1 MSSPSAR
8 HELVCAI
15 AQRYPESVVAL
26 AKAAG
31 VPLPEYDEA
40 VPAPDAHHLRDGR
53 TVYTDGTVRLLRK
66 GRPVFFATVE
76 MQREFRRGKYA
87 TLYAYHGSG
96 VSKISAGGHL
106 FVLSD
111 QASETAKFRAEDAE
125 RRAEYTFAASF
136 HSGQDLTALEDEK
149 LPLAARAMPGAL
161 ADFSANVPRTQAML
175 GELRDADPTI
185 ANLYFMAIVEGV
197 PKTMLG
203 EIVRPDMFEKL
214 RDLEGFREYEAKV
227 EAEVTAKVEAEVT
240 AKVEAEVT
248 AKVEA
253 EVTAKVEA
261 EADARVA
268 RAEADTLAR
277 ALTDLLVLRGDEPS
291 DHALASIEA
300 CRSAVKLAAWLKRAS
315 LGETAAQ
322 LFPGSE
328 LSAS

>member
-15 AQRYPESVVAL
+15 AQRHPESVVAL

-111 QASETAKFRAEDAE
+111 QESETAKFRTEDAA

-149 LPLAARAMPGAL
+149 LPLAARAMPAAL
-161 ADFSANVPRTQAML
+161 ADFSANAPRTQAML

-240 AKVEAEVT
+240 AKVEAEVA
-248 AKVEA
+248 AKVE
-253 EVTAKVEA
+253 
-261 EADARVA
+261 ARVA

-291 DHALASIEA
+291 DRALASIET
-300 CRSAVKLAAWLKRAS
+300 CRSAVMLAAWLKRAS

-322 LFPGSE
+322 LFPEPGPE
-328 LSAS
+328 PPAS

>member
-111 QASETAKFRAEDAE
+111 QASEAAKFRTEDAE
-125 RRAEYTFAASF
+125 HRAEYMFAASF

-149 LPLAARAMPGAL
+149 LPLAARAIPGAL

-175 GELRDADPTI
+175 GELRDVDPTI

-227 EAEVTAKVEAEVT
+227 EAEVTAKVEAE
-240 AKVEAEVT
+240 
-248 AKVEA
+248 
-253 EVTAKVEA
+253 
-261 EADARVA
+261 ADARVA

-291 DHALASIEA
+291 DYALASIEA

-322 LFPGSE
+322 LFPQPE
-328 LSAS
+328 PSAG

>member
-1 MSSPSAR
+1 M
-8 HELVCAI
+8 CAI

-136 HSGQDLTALEDEK
+136 HSGQDLTTLEDEK
-149 LPLAARAMPGAL
+149 LPLAARAIPGAL

-185 ANLYFMAIVEGV
+185 ANLYFRAIVEGV
-197 PKTMLG
+197 PKIMLG

-214 RDLEGFREYEAKV
+214 RDLDGFREYE
-227 EAEVTAKVEAEVT
+227 
-240 AKVEAEVT
+240 

-291 DHALASIEA
+291 DYALASIEA

-322 LFPGSE
+322 LFPE
-328 LSAS
+328 PSAS

>member
-1 MSSPSAR
+1 M
-8 HELVCAI
+8 CAI

-66 GRPVFFATVE
+66 GRSVFFATVE

-136 HSGQDLTALEDEK
+136 HSGQDLTTLEDEK
-149 LPLAARAMPGAL
+149 LPLAARAIPGAL

-185 ANLYFMAIVEGV
+185 ANLYFRAIVEGV
-197 PKTMLG
+197 PKIMLG

-214 RDLEGFREYEAKV
+214 RDLDGFREYEAKV
-227 EAEVTAKVEAEVT
+227 EAEVTAK
-240 AKVEAEVT
+240 
-248 AKVEA
+248 
-253 EVTAKVEA
+253 
-261 EADARVA
+261 ADARVA

-291 DHALASIEA
+291 EHALASIEA

-322 LFPGSE
+322 LFPDPE
-328 LSAS
+328 PSAR

>member
-1 MSSPSAR
+1 M
-8 HELVCAI
+8 CAI

-66 GRPVFFATVE
+66 GRSVFFATVE

-136 HSGQDLTALEDEK
+136 HSGQDLTTLEDEK
-149 LPLAARAMPGAL
+149 LPLAARAIPGAL

-185 ANLYFMAIVEGV
+185 ANLYFRAIVEGV
-197 PKTMLG
+197 PKIMLG

-214 RDLEGFREYEAKV
+214 RDLDGFREYEAKV
-227 EAEVTAKVEAEVT
+227 A
-240 AKVEAEVT
+240 
-248 AKVEA
+248 A

-291 DHALASIEA
+291 EHALASIEA

-322 LFPGSE
+322 LFPDPE
-328 LSAS
+328 PSAR

>member
-1 MSSPSAR
+1 M
-8 HELVCAI
+8 CAI

-111 QASETAKFRAEDAE
+111 QASEAAKFRTEDAE
-125 RRAEYTFAASF
+125 HRAEYMFAASF

-149 LPLAARAMPGAL
+149 LPLAARAIPGAL

-175 GELRDADPTI
+175 GELRDVDPTI

-227 EAEVTAKVEAEVT
+227 EAEVTAKVEAE
-240 AKVEAEVT
+240 
-248 AKVEA
+248 
-253 EVTAKVEA
+253 
-261 EADARVA
+261 ADARVA

-291 DHALASIEA
+291 DYALASIEA

-315 LGETAAQ
+315 LGEAAAQ
-322 LFPGSE
+322 LFPQPE
-328 LSAS
+328 PSAG

>member
-1 MSSPSAR
+1 M
-8 HELVCAI
+8 CAI

-111 QASETAKFRAEDAE
+111 QASETAKFRTEDAE
-125 RRAEYTFAASF
+125 HRAEYMFAASF

-149 LPLAARAMPGAL
+149 LPLAARAIPGAL

-175 GELRDADPTI
+175 GELRDVDPTI

-227 EAEVTAKVEAEVT
+227 EAEVTAKVEAE
-240 AKVEAEVT
+240 
-248 AKVEA
+248 
-253 EVTAKVEA
+253 
-261 EADARVA
+261 ADARVA

-291 DHALASIEA
+291 DYALASIEA

-315 LGETAAQ
+315 LGEAAAQ
-322 LFPGSE
+322 LFPQPE
-328 LSAS
+328 PSAG

>member
-1 MSSPSAR
+1 
-8 HELVCAI
+8 
-15 AQRYPESVVAL
+15 VVAL
-26 AKAAG
+26 AEAAG

-40 VPAPDAHHLRDGR
+40 VSAPDAHHLRDGR

-96 VSKISAGGHL
+96 VSKINAGGHL

-111 QASETAKFRAEDAE
+111 QASQTAKFRAEDTA

-136 HSGQDLTALEDEK
+136 HSGQDLSALADEK
-149 LPLAARAMPGAL
+149 LPLATRAMPGAL
-161 ADFSANVPRTQAML
+161 ADFSADVPRTQAML
-175 GELRDADPTI
+175 GEMRDADPTI

-197 PKTMLG
+197 PMAMLG

-214 RDLEGFREYEAKV
+214 RGLEGFREYEAKV
-227 EAEVTAKVEAEVT
+227 KAEARAEVEAKVR
-240 AKVEAEVT
+240 AKV
-248 AKVEA
+248 
-253 EVTAKVEA
+253 
-261 EADARVA
+261 
-268 RAEADTLAR
+268 EADTLAR
-277 ALTDLLVLRGDEPS
+277 ALTDLLVLRGDKPS
-291 DHALASIEA
+291 EHALASIEA

-322 LFPGSE
+322 LFPEPLAG
-328 LSAS
+328 

>member
-1 MSSPSAR
+1 
-8 HELVCAI
+8 VCAI

-53 TVYTDGTVRLLRK
+53 TVYTDGTVRLLRR

-111 QASETAKFRAEDAE
+111 QASETVKFRAEDAE

-161 ADFSANVPRTQAML
+161 ADFSANVQRTQAML

-227 EAEVTAKVEAEVT
+227 EAEVTAKVEAE
-240 AKVEAEVT
+240 
-248 AKVEA
+248 
-253 EVTAKVEA
+253 
-261 EADARVA
+261 ADARVA
-268 RAEADTLAR
+268 RAEAETLAR
-277 ALTDLLVLRGDEPS
+277 ALTDLLVLRGDKPS
-291 DHALASIEA
+291 DRALASIES
-300 CRSAVKLAAWLKRAS
+300 CRSTVKLAAWLKRAS

-322 LFPGSE
+322 LFPE
-328 LSAS
+328 PEPPAS

>member
-111 QASETAKFRAEDAE
+111 QASEAAKFRTEDAE
-125 RRAEYTFAASF
+125 HRAEYMFAASF

-149 LPLAARAMPGAL
+149 LPLAARAIPGAL

-185 ANLYFMAIVEGV
+185 ANLYFRAIVEGV
-197 PKTMLG
+197 PKIMLG

-214 RDLEGFREYEAKV
+214 RDLEGFREYE
-227 EAEVTAKVEAEVT
+227 

-291 DHALASIEA
+291 DYALASIEA

-315 LGETAAQ
+315 LGEAAAQ
-322 LFPGSE
+322 LFPQPE
-328 LSAS
+328 PSAG

>member
-1 MSSPSAR
+1 MNVNFLFR
-8 HELVCAI
+8 
-15 AQRYPESVVAL
+15 
-26 AKAAG
+26 
-31 VPLPEYDEA
+31 
-40 VPAPDAHHLRDGR
+40 PAPDAHHLRDGR

-76 MQREFRRGKYA
+76 MQREFRRRKYA

-111 QASETAKFRAEDAE
+111 QASETAKFRTEDAE
-125 RRAEYTFAASF
+125 HRAEYTFAASF
-136 HSGQDLTALEDEK
+136 HSGQDLTVLEDEK
-149 LPLAARAMPGAL
+149 LPLSARAMPAAL

-175 GELRDADPTI
+175 GEMRDADPTI

-240 AKVEAEVT
+240 AKVEA
-248 AKVEA
+248 
-253 EVTAKVEA
+253 
-261 EADARVA
+261 RVA
-268 RAEADTLAR
+268 RAETDTLAR
-277 ALTDLLVLRGDEPS
+277 ALTDLLVLRGDEPA
-291 DHALASIEA
+291 DHALAAIET

-322 LFPGSE
+322 LFPE
-328 LSAS
+328 PDQ

>member
-1 MSSPSAR
+1 MIARIPSRFPAVRASRWRSDESRTRLPDGQVGLR
-8 HELVCAI
+8 H
-15 AQRYPESVVAL
+15 
-26 AKAAG
+26 
-31 VPLPEYDEA
+31 
-40 VPAPDAHHLRDGR
+40 
-53 TVYTDGTVRLLRK
+53 
-66 GRPVFFATVE
+66 
-76 MQREFRRGKYA
+76 
-87 TLYAYHGSG
+87 HGSG

-111 QASETAKFRAEDAE
+111 QASETAKFRTEDAE
-125 RRAEYTFAASF
+125 HRAEYTFAASF
-136 HSGQDLTALEDEK
+136 HSGQDLTVLEDEK
-149 LPLAARAMPGAL
+149 LPLSARAMPAAL
-161 ADFSANVPRTQAML
+161 ADFSANVPRTQTML

-240 AKVEAEVT
+240 AKVEAE
-248 AKVEA
+248 
-253 EVTAKVEA
+253 
-261 EADARVA
+261 ADARVA

-300 CRSAVKLAAWLKRAS
+300 CRSAAR
-315 LGETAAQ
+315 GH
-322 LFPGSE
+322 G
-328 LSAS
+328 

>member
-1 MSSPSAR
+1 MNVNFLFR
-8 HELVCAI
+8 
-15 AQRYPESVVAL
+15 
-26 AKAAG
+26 
-31 VPLPEYDEA
+31 
-40 VPAPDAHHLRDGR
+40 PAPDAHHLRDGR

-111 QASETAKFRAEDAE
+111 QASETAKFRTEDAE
-125 RRAEYTFAASF
+125 RRTEYTFAASF
-136 HSGQDLTALEDEK
+136 HSGQDLTVLEDEK
-149 LPLAARAMPGAL
+149 LPLSARAMPAAL

-175 GELRDADPTI
+175 GEMRDADPTI

-227 EAEVTAKVEAEVT
+227 EAEVTAKVEA
-240 AKVEAEVT
+240 
-248 AKVEA
+248 
-253 EVTAKVEA
+253 
-261 EADARVA
+261 RVA
-268 RAEADTLAR
+268 RAETDTLAR
-277 ALTDLLVLRGDEPS
+277 ALTDLLVLRGDEPA
-291 DHALASIEA
+291 DHALAAIET

-322 LFPGSE
+322 LFPE
-328 LSAS
+328 PDQ

>member
-1 MSSPSAR
+1 MNVNFLFR
-8 HELVCAI
+8 
-15 AQRYPESVVAL
+15 
-26 AKAAG
+26 
-31 VPLPEYDEA
+31 
-40 VPAPDAHHLRDGR
+40 PAPDAHHLRDGR

-76 MQREFRRGKYA
+76 MQREFRRRKYA

-111 QASETAKFRAEDAE
+111 QASETAKFRTEDAE
-125 RRAEYTFAASF
+125 HRAEYTFAASF

-149 LPLAARAMPGAL
+149 LPLAARAIPGAL

-175 GELRDADPTI
+175 GELRDVDPTI

-240 AKVEAEVT
+240 AKVEAE
-248 AKVEA
+248 
-253 EVTAKVEA
+253 
-261 EADARVA
+261 ADARVA

-277 ALTDLLVLRGDEPS
+277 ALTDLLVLRGDEPA
-291 DHALASIEA
+291 DHALAAIET

-322 LFPGSE
+322 LFPE
-328 LSAS
+328 PDQ

>member
-1 MSSPSAR
+1 M
-8 HELVCAI
+8 CAI

-111 QASETAKFRAEDAE
+111 QASETAKFRTEDAE
-125 RRAEYTFAASF
+125 HRAEYTFAASF
-136 HSGQDLTALEDEK
+136 HSGQDLTVLEDEK
-149 LPLAARAMPGAL
+149 LPLSARAMPAAL
-161 ADFSANVPRTQAML
+161 ADFSANVPRTQTML

-214 RDLEGFREYEAKV
+214 RDLEGFREYE
-227 EAEVTAKVEAEVT
+227 
-240 AKVEAEVT
+240 

-322 LFPGSE
+322 LFPE
-328 LSAS
+328 PAPPAS

>member
-1 MSSPSAR
+1 
-8 HELVCAI
+8 VCAI

-76 MQREFRRGKYA
+76 MQREFRRGKCA

-111 QASETAKFRAEDAE
+111 QPSETAKFRREDAE

-149 LPLAARAMPGAL
+149 LPLAARAIPGAL
-161 ADFSANVPRTQAML
+161 ADFSANVPCTQAML
-175 GELRDADPTI
+175 GELRDADLTI
-185 ANLYFMAIVEGV
+185 ANLYFRAIVEGV

-227 EAEVTAKVEAEVT
+227 EAEVMAKVE
-240 AKVEAEVT
+240 
-248 AKVEA
+248 
-253 EVTAKVEA
+253 
-261 EADARVA
+261 ARVA

-277 ALTDLLVLRGDEPS
+277 ALADLLVLRGDEPS

-300 CRSAVKLAAWLKRAS
+300 CRSTVKLAAWLKRAS

-322 LFPGSE
+322 LFPE
-328 LSAS
+328 REPSAS

>member
-1 MSSPSAR
+1 
-8 HELVCAI
+8 VCAI

-40 VPAPDAHHLRDGR
+40 VSAPDAHHLRDGR

-111 QASETAKFRAEDAE
+111 QASETAKFRTEDTE
-125 RRAEYTFAASF
+125 RRAEYKFAASF
-136 HSGQDLTALEDEK
+136 HSGQDLAALEDEK

-197 PKTMLG
+197 PNTMLG

-214 RDLEGFREYEAKV
+214 RGLEGFREYEAKV
-227 EAEVTAKVEAEVT
+227 K
-240 AKVEAEVT
+240 
-248 AKVEA
+248 A

-277 ALTDLLVLRGDEPS
+277 ALADLLVLRGDKPS

-300 CRSAVKLAAWLKRAS
+300 CRSTVKLAAWLKRAS

-322 LFPGSE
+322 IFPE
-328 LSAS
+328 PEPPAR